1 MKNLSCEQNEPVRCV
16 LRLFGASALGVQQA
30 ASAFPPEWCVTA
42 QCRSRGAETLIALR
56 SENAAGLDKAR
67 HSLHGCFAADLYGE
81 GDTDLAAAVVQALE
95 HRRRLLVCA
104 DAAAGALME
113 ARLEAVP
120 GAEKVFDFGTQSY
133 ADPKVG
139 AQIARRAARRQDA
152 AAALARVQAAQHRVG
167 AELSAGCW
175 EQDGKFLLLLGTRK
189 GCWLRTV
196 YREDGPGLWLLDM
209 IRRAACGLPQVPGT
223 SWQHY
228 RDPVPEAVSAPPAA
242 QAEVRPAPL
251 KKKRRWLRRVLLLL
265 VALALAALA
274 AGWVLSRLLSR
285 PLQQLETAMEQFEQD
300 ADHFAFQAVRGTRE
314 VQNLSDSFGHMVGRI
329 QQLMTTVREEEIVLR
344 KTELKAL
351 QAQINPHFLYNTLDS
366 IAWMCERGKN
376 ADAVQMVHALARLF
390 RISIS
395 RGHELIPIEKE
406 LQHAEAYLQI
416 QKYRYKNQFTYHFT
430 VDESCL
436 HCLCNKITLQPII
449 ENAIVHGLDLMVD
462 SGHIE
467 ITVKPDGDDIL
478 LIVADDGIGMEP
490 EQVAA
495 LLQNEPS
502 DRTGIGVKNVNDRLR
517 IYFGAD
523 YGISIESAPYEGT
536 TVTIRTPRVPEDREG
551 DYDKNH

>member
-1 MKNLSCEQNEPVRCV
+1 M
-16 LRLFGASALGVQQA
+16 
-30 ASAFPPEWCVTA
+30 
-42 QCRSRGAETLIALR
+42 
-56 SENAAGLDKAR
+56 
-67 HSLHGCFAADLYGE
+67 
-81 GDTDLAAAVVQALE
+81 VQALE

-152 AAALARVQAAQHRVG
+152 AAALARVQAAQHLVG

-242 QAEVRPAPL
+242 QAEVRPAPP

-274 AGWVLSRLLSR
+274 AGWWFTGGDLTALPQLLR
-285 PLQQLETAMEQFEQD
+285 ET
-300 ADHFAFQAVRGTRE
+300 
-314 VQNLSDSFGHMVGRI
+314 L
-329 QQLMTTVREEEIVLR
+329 
-344 KTELKAL
+344 
-351 QAQINPHFLYNTLDS
+351 
-366 IAWMCERGKN
+366 
-376 ADAVQMVHALARLF
+376 HA
-390 RISIS
+390 
-395 RGHELIPIEKE
+395 
-406 LQHAEAYLQI
+406 
-416 QKYRYKNQFTYHFT
+416 
-430 VDESCL
+430 
-436 HCLCNKITLQPII
+436 
-449 ENAIVHGLDLMVD
+449 
-462 SGHIE
+462 
-467 ITVKPDGDDIL
+467 
-478 LIVADDGIGMEP
+478 
-490 EQVAA
+490 
-495 LLQNEPS
+495 
-502 DRTGIGVKNVNDRLR
+502 DRLPHS
-517 IYFGAD
+517 GAKL
-523 YGISIESAPYEGT
+523 I
-536 TVTIRTPRVPEDREG
+536 
-551 DYDKNH
+551 